1 MSSADPTGPSGL
13 TDTENRA
20 LRSVAIQF
28 WVNGV
33 VFASFIPR
41 LPEIRAHL
49 DIELAEL
56 GVLLTMGSLGGL
68 AGSAVCGRLIERLG
82 TKTVMTFGAFG
93 MVMVLPVIGLAGT
106 PLVLLGALMALQLF
120 DVFTDV
126 AMNLQGSWLSGLRT
140 VPVINRLHGLWS
152 LGTVVGGILATVAAT
167 FLSLPVHLITV
178 ALVLAVT
185 LLYVAP
191 GLLTADQRATPTDY
205 PSGERDAVTPEPNG
219 SRLALLFTALAVM
232 GIGIELVPTDW
243 AAVRLVEDFDVRP
256 SRAGLGFVAMTSGM
270 VVGRFGGDTAT
281 ATFGRRRLLT
291 AAAILNATGLTIA
304 TLVPNV
310 TTSIAG
316 FFLTGLGAAVIFPG
330 LYDIAARSPGRL
342 GAMLGAMSAG
352 IRVGLVVFPAAVGF
366 LASSDHLTVGAAMA
380 IVTLPAALGLLLFG
394 TRAG

>member
-1 MSSADPTGPSGL
+1 VTSIHPTGASGL
-13 TDTENRA
+13 TATENRA

-41 LPEIRAHL
+41 LPEIRGHL

-56 GVLLTMGSLGGL
+56 GVLLTIGSLGGL

-82 TKTVMTFGAFG
+82 TKSVMTLGAFG

-126 AMNLQGSWLSGLRT
+126 AMNLQGSWLSGHRT

-167 FLSLPVHLITV
+167 LLTLQVHLITV

-185 LLYVAP
+185 LLYVGP
-191 GLLTADQRATPTDY
+191 GLLTEDQPATPSDS
-205 PSGERDAVTPEPNG
+205 PSGERDAVTRKPSG
-219 SRLALLFTALAVM
+219 SRLALLFAALAVM

-243 AAVRLVEDFDVRP
+243 AAFRLVEDFGARP

-270 VVGRFGGDTAT
+270 VVGRFGGDNAT
-281 ATFGRRRLLT
+281 AAFGRRRLLT
-291 AAAILNATGLTIA
+291 AAAILNAAGLAIA

-316 FFLTGLGAAVIFPG
+316 FFVTGLGAAVIFPG
-330 LYDIAARSPGRL
+330 LYDIAARSPGRP
-342 GAMLGAMSAG
+342 GAMLGAMTAG

-366 LASSDHLTVGAAMA
+366 LASSDHLTMGAAMA